1 MKKPLAATLFCVIGI
16 PILQVI
22 AYLLIYVYLWVDDMK
37 YHAQLRFL
45 FFAYKKYENIAL
57 VAQLIIFIFLYFG
70 LLLITIL
77 VERPRIR
84 ISAGLILMVA
94 IAFLCALPFPS
105 SILGLAFFYNMTFNL
120 VFYIISY
127 NCYQRVKINSLPNRS
142 IPL

>member
-1 MKKPLAATLFCVIGI
+1 MKKSLASTLFCVIGL
-16 PILQVI
+16 PILQVFS
-22 AYLLIYVYLWVDDMK
+22 YLLFYVYLWVDDMK
-37 YHAQLRFL
+37 FHAQLRFL

-57 VAQLIIFIFLYFG
+57 CAQLIIFIFLHFG
-70 LLLITIL
+70 LLLITML

-84 ISAGLILMVA
+84 ISAGLMLMVA

-105 SILGLAFFYNMTFNL
+105 SILGLAFFYNMTFNSI
-120 VFYIISY
+120 FYIISY